1 MHMLAYLDPASGSM
15 IMSVIVGGAAG
26 IAVFGKTLWA
36 KMTSP
41 FRRGTSPELI
51 DDDVT
56 SADVIDADLEI
67 D

>member
-1 MHMLAYLDPASGSM
+1 MRMFAYLDPASGSM

-26 IAVFGKTLWA
+26 IAVFGKTVWA

-41 FRRGTSPELI
+41 FRRSSVDDAAEELGL
-51 DDDVT
+51 DDTV
-56 SADVIDADLEI
+56 DADLEI